1 MPAAARRIDSRL
13 HAALARID
21 DGSLPLAE
29 ITRRLGSVADW
40 LEIPRLSHEHVR
52 RLVHAQ
58 RGAYPTAGDILLQV
72 AANQRPPGGSWSI
85 SSASDRQP
93 APPRDPS

>member
-1 MPAAARRIDSRL
+1 MPAAAPRIDSRL

-21 DGSLPLAE
+21 DGSLPIAE

-40 LEIPRLSHEHVR
+40 LEIPRPSYEHIR

-58 RGAYPTAGDILLQV
+58 RRRGAYPTAGDILLQI
-72 AANQRPPGGSWSI
+72 AANERPPAAIMEHLLGLGPT
-85 SSASDRQP
+85 ARP
-93 APPRDPS
+93 AP